1 MTTYLVIITTVL
13 VITQIIRLAQNTM
26 SLRKQNQHIKK
37 QLKGL
42 YDITQEDIDNQR
54 KAYKLVAE
62 YFEAEKKEKQN
73 IQKWLDK
80 EFNLPDVHDDLKESE
95 QK

>member
-1 MTTYLVIITTVL
+1 MTTYLVIITTAL
-13 VITQIIRLAQNTM
+13 VITQIIRLIQNSM
-26 SLRKQNQHIKK
+26 SLKRQNRLVKE

-62 YFEAEKKEKQN
+62 YFERKERELYEK
-73 IQKWLDK
+73 
-80 EFNLPDVHDDLKESE
+80 
-95 QK
+95 